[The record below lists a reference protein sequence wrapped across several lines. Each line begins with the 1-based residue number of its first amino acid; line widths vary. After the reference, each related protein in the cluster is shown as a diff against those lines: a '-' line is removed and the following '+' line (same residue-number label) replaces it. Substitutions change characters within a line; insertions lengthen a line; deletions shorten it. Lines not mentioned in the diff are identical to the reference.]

1 MWLVFQW
8 NGLLKNFSWKFVVLL
23 NTCNLLLAFISAWLH
38 NCKLN
43 SPRIQKTTIV
53 YQDTNSWKQICPTMM
68 VVGLKRILKRKN
80 VILISNHSIQFCN
93 VYFIFALFH
102 SIKKSKPLSWYTLRT
117 MEIKKRFMYRVTSAS
132 AIIHKHAKFWKL

>member
-8 NGLLKNFSWKFVVLL
+8 NGLMKNFSWKFVVCLI
-23 NTCNLLLAFISAWLH
+23 TCNLLLAFISAWLH

-43 SPRIQKTTIV
+43 STRIQKATIV

-132 AIIHKHAKFWKL
+132 TIIHKHAKFWKL